1 MIHHTRK
8 DSLRFASIDIGSNAM
23 RLLFCRVIE
32 SDGSPTFV
40 KESLIRMP
48 LRLGKDAFTIG
59 AISVKN
65 SKKLIDT
72 IRAFY
77 LMIRA
82 YEPVSFRSCA
92 TAALRT
98 ASNGKKLVDTI
109 NSKVDVGL
117 EIISGEEEARI
128 IMANHI
134 DQHLNQEKNYIYIDV
149 GGGSTEVSFIYK
161 RQKVS
166 SKSFSIGSVRL
177 LEDQVTNNEWDELKR
192 WVLKNKAKFKGE
204 IKAIGSG
211 GNINKIFSMS
221 QLKKKSEI
229 DISTIQNVLSDI
241 SPLSIQ
247 KRITK
252 LGLRPDRADVIL
264 HGGKI
269 YESIMK
275 WSECKKM
282 IVPLSGL
289 PDGIIH
295 ELYDYYTNT
304 KI

>member
-72 IRAFY
+72 IHAFY

-221 QLKKKSEI
+221 QLKKNSEI

-241 SPLSIQ
+241 SPLSIP
-247 KRITK
+247 KRITE

-264 HGGKI
+264 HAGKI
-269 YESIMK
+269 YESIMR
-275 WSECKKM
+275 WSQCKEM
-282 IVPLSGL
+282 IVPQSGL

-295 ELYDYYTNT
+295 ELYDSYINT

>member
-72 IRAFY
+72 IHAFY

-149 GGGSTEVSFIYK
+149 GGGSTAVSFIYK

-192 WVLKNKAKFKGE
+192 WVLKNKAKSLEEEFKDFSSYAEILDLVDIREYGFPDVLDYEGNDTVVISWWVMDFKNKKSGETSTIFQHIVHHFNEDGE
-204 IKAIGSG
+204 IVRENYYFNPA
-211 GNINKIFSMS
+211 
-221 QLKKKSEI
+221 QL
-229 DISTIQNVLSDI
+229 
-241 SPLSIQ
+241 PL
-247 KRITK
+247 
-252 LGLRPDRADVIL
+252 
-264 HGGKI
+264 
-269 YESIMK
+269 
-275 WSECKKM
+275 
-282 IVPLSGL
+282 
-289 PDGIIH
+289 
-295 ELYDYYTNT
+295 
-304 KI
+304 

>member
-1 MIHHTRK
+1 MIHNSIK
-8 DSLRFASIDIGSNAM
+8 DNLKFASIDIGSNAM

-32 SDGSPTFV
+32 DNTATTYI

-59 AISVKN
+59 VISEDN

-72 IRAFY
+72 IHAFY

-82 YEPVSFRSCA
+82 YDPISFRSCA

-98 ASNGKKLVDTI
+98 ASNGKTIVDLI
-109 NSKVDVGL
+109 NNEIDVDL

-134 DQHLNQEKNYIYIDV
+134 DQHLDQEKNYIYIDV
-149 GGGSTEVSFIYK
+149 GGGSTEISFIFN

-166 SKSFSIGSVRL
+166 SKSFPIGSVRL
-177 LEDQVTNNEWDELKR
+177 LENQVTDDDWQEMKR
-192 WVLKNKAKFKGE
+192 WILKNKANFKGTV
-204 IKAIGSG
+204 KGIGSG

-247 KRITK
+247 KRITE
-252 LGLRPDRADVIL
+252 LGLRPDRADVIVPAL
-264 HGGKI
+264 DI
-269 YESIMK
+269 YIRILNNFKASSIFVPRIGL
-275 WSECKKM
+275 SDGM
-282 IVPLSGL
+282 IYQMFLEENL
-289 PDGIIH
+289 D
-295 ELYDYYTNT
+295 
-304 KI
+304 